1 MGFTLDIST
10 TRLRAGDTI
19 SITLNTNAY
28 VITVINPQNQP
39 ATFQV
44 QGTSDIIPKE
54 NEWLEAVSRLENA
67 ISSIGLVTSVTSTS
81 TVISITFEDGT
92 TYGGFS
98 SNTVNGSL
106 IVDVRTVGELGGV
119 VDYNPPLVP
128 NITVTSI
135 THQLIEYANY
145 TPLIYPH
152 GNMSDKLETVISFT
166 SAGAFSVL
174 DFYYGWTDNNTVVY
188 PLIGQNIYQIDQN
201 LFTDITTGALQKY
214 TGDITGMNAVAPL
227 QGDKVESINLVGVGG
242 NDYTLTIVHYIPI
255 LPRPTDRTVS
265 NELNKP
271 VEIETSLKFI
281 FQADLKTD
289 VLTPNPNESTSKQNL
304 TAFISDGNVGYL
316 GGVWQ
321 TGLQPYSLDSF
332 TFNNQENELN
342 SGFNSPATIVLNK
355 ASGNFNGNHDVIV
368 KIQKLTTTFDQSQ
381 DQLENYEFD
390 SVQIKLDNL
399 PSNSDILKA
408 VTGTFSGST
417 ATINFFVE
425 AGTLTDAYAIWVSVA
440 DGTAAKGNQNILLKV
455 SNAINAADDT
465 SVIFSTY
472 PGSPRDEYNYN
483 LHYIDDIAE
492 SFNQVKSYI
501 DDFLISRFRIFDLA
515 TSVNTLQ
522 SINIRIRTNDSTLES
537 FTVTPADFISGVAT
551 IERNFNLLDSD
562 IRKNITFTDNGDGT
576 IDVVYPFQ
584 ILDNWVSGDN
594 VVQETSATYTQNTV
608 VGELDFT
615 NNWISPVF
623 QLGQYDLSKNSAGD
637 PQVTLPPSN
646 IKFFNEAGTTEVG
659 VILSNAKTLVVATFI
674 EDNLNDF
681 MADPA
686 AVFVYP
692 DNTPTDNYLT
702 AYLGL
707 NTDSNA
713 QGEYYRFHNLRDNEV
728 SMWES
733 VQVGYYAQLTRDGI
747 NTATLIA
754 VLDNEKI
761 KEVFGNDFECLK
773 VTARLDRI
781 QTAVVVAKA
790 YKNDSYTEGY
800 S

>member
-1 MGFTLDIST
+1 
-10 TRLRAGDTI
+10 
-19 SITLNTNAY
+19 
-28 VITVINPQNQP
+28 
-39 ATFQV
+39 
-44 QGTSDIIPKE
+44 
-54 NEWLEAVSRLENA
+54 
-67 ISSIGLVTSVTSTS
+67 
-81 TVISITFEDGT
+81 
-92 TYGGFS
+92 
-98 SNTVNGSL
+98 
-106 IVDVRTVGELGGV
+106 
-119 VDYNPPLVP
+119 
-128 NITVTSI
+128 
-135 THQLIEYANY
+135 
-145 TPLIYPH
+145 
-152 GNMSDKLETVISFT
+152 MSDKLETVISFT

-188 PLIGQNIYQIDQN
+188 PLIGQNIYQIDQS

-227 QGDKVESINLVGVGG
+227 QGDKVESIDLVGVGG
-242 NDYTLTIVHYIPI
+242 NNYTLTIVHYIPI

-304 TAFISDGNVGYL
+304 TAFISDGNIGYL

-321 TGLQPYSLDSF
+321 TGLQPYSLNSF

-381 DQLENYEFD
+381 NQLENYEFD

-399 PSNSDILKA
+399 PSNSGILKA

-425 AGTLTDAYAIWVSVA
+425 AGTLTAAYAIWVSVA
-440 DGTAAKGNQNILLKV
+440 DGTAAKGNQNVLLKV

-465 SVIFSTY
+465 SVVFGTY
-472 PGSPRDEYNYN
+472 PGSPRVEYNYN
-483 LHYIDDIAE
+483 LHYIDDVAD

-515 TSVNTLQ
+515 TSINTLQ

-562 IRKNITFTDNGDGT
+562 IRKNITFTNNGDGT

-584 ILDNWVSGDN
+584 ILDNWVNSEN

-608 VGELDFT
+608 VGDLDFT

-623 QLGQYDLSKNSAGD
+623 QLGQYNLSKNTAGD

-646 IKFFNEAGTTEVG
+646 IKFFNEAGTVEVG
-659 VILSNAKTLVVATFI
+659 VILSNAKTLVVATFE

-733 VQVGYYAQLTRDGI
+733 VQVGYYAQLTRDSI
-747 NTATLIA
+747 NTATLIG

-781 QTAVVVAKA
+781 QTAAVVAKA